1 MAYSPATEQEA
12 AEDMD
17 IDLNSAPSTPDS
29 PVTPSSP
36 ASSTGTICHSISAS
50 PAEHR
55 EHASEESTTPVLNS
69 PIYHDSKINL
79 VTSMLLIM
87 SFVSKHNLTDA
98 ALQDLLNLIALLIPT
113 PNIFIT
119 SMYKFKNFFSST
131 QLDYARIYFCKKCKS
146 AIDGMV
152 QGQCRSCRDQL
163 DLKSFFIKIS
173 ISEQLKNLFG
183 KHGFYTWLQ
192 HRFTRSTRSGH
203 LSDVY
208 DGELYQNLS
217 KPGEFLSFK

>member
-1 MAYSPATEQEA
+1 
-12 AEDMD
+12 
-17 IDLNSAPSTPDS
+17 
-29 PVTPSSP
+29 
-36 ASSTGTICHSISAS
+36 
-50 PAEHR
+50 
-55 EHASEESTTPVLNS
+55 
-69 PIYHDSKINL
+69 
-79 VTSMLLIM
+79 M
-87 SFVSKHNLTDA
+87 SFVLKHNLTDA

-113 PNIFIT
+113 PNICIT

-217 KPGEFLSFK
+217 KPGEFLSFKEHISFQWNTDGVPLFHSSSFSMWPLYLKINELPYKLLLQQQNLSWGVVWC

>member
-79 VTSMLLIM
+79 VTSMLLITVPVKKTHHTYTTILC
-87 SFVSKHNLTDA
+87 SYAKTTVCSCNT
-98 ALQDLLNLIALLIPT
+98 LQYTTIQLI
-113 PNIFIT
+113 
-119 SMYKFKNFFSST
+119 
-131 QLDYARIYFCKKCKS
+131 
-146 AIDGMV
+146 V
-152 QGQCRSCRDQL
+152 
-163 DLKSFFIKIS
+163 
-173 ISEQLKNLFG
+173 
-183 KHGFYTWLQ
+183 
-192 HRFTRSTRSGH
+192 
-203 LSDVY
+203 V
-208 DGELYQNLS
+208 
-217 KPGEFLSFK
+217 